1 MTSVSF
7 FVPDAQAMDELGQ
20 RLARSARRRGVIY
33 LQGELGTGKT
43 TLVRGLLRGLG
54 YQGKVKSPTY
64 TLVEPY
70 PLDRVSVY
78 HLDLYRLG
86 SPHELEWIGI
96 RDLQTD
102 DGLLL
107 VEWPEQGEGALPPA
121 DLIIFV
127 AYKDNGRELRLQAVT
142 RGERL
147 AAACLNHYLSLALA
161 SVK

>member
-1 MTSVSF
+1 MTSVTF
-7 FVPDAQAMDELGQ
+7 FVPDARAMDELGQ

-70 PLDRVSVY
+70 PLDRLSVY

-86 SPHELEWIGI
+86 SPAEIEGIGI

-107 VEWPEQGEGALPPA
+107 VEWPEQGGDALPPA
-121 DLIIFV
+121 DLIIFIT
-127 AYKDNGRELRLQAVT
+127 YKDQGRELRLQTVT
-142 RGERL
+142 AQGERL
-147 AAACLNHYLSLALA
+147 TAACLNHDPAVGA
-161 SVK
+161 S

>member
-1 MTSVSF
+1 MTSVTF
-7 FVPDAQAMDELGQ
+7 YVPDAQAMDELGQ
-20 RLARSARRRGVIY
+20 RLARSASRRGVIY

-70 PLDRVSVY
+70 PLDRLSVY

-86 SPHELEWIGI
+86 SPAELEWIGI

-107 VEWPEQGEGALPPA
+107 IEWPEQGEGALPPA
-121 DLIIFV
+121 DLIIFM
-127 AYKDNGRELRLQAVT
+127 AYRDNGRELRLQAVT
-142 RGERL
+142 AQGERL
-147 AAACLNHYLSLALA
+147 ATACLNHDPVVGA
-161 SVK
+161 S